1 MDVSSP
7 AGALQ
12 RAPRDFEVFCHMKTL
27 SILGSTGSIGVNTL
41 EVVRRHPDKF
51 RVVALAGG
59 SNVSRME
66 EQIARFRPDVA
77 SMRDDNVARE
87 LRRTLGSHP
96 TRILSGADGLTAAA
110 THPEAQTVVSA
121 LSGSAGLLPTLAA
134 VRAGKN
140 LALANKES
148 LVMAGEVLMREVR
161 ERGVTLLPV
170 DSEHSAV
177 FQSLAGHRKE
187 EIRRI
192 ILTASGGPFLNTP
205 LDELERVTPAQAL
218 KHPQWRMGRKVTVD
232 SASLMNKGLEVI
244 EAFWLFGVPLSRIEV
259 QIHPQSI
266 VHSMIEYIDG
276 SLIAQLALPDMRGPI
291 AYALSYPERLD
302 LKLPPLDLCK
312 AGPLSFRP
320 VDRERF
326 PCLGLAYRA
335 LEQGGTMPA
344 ALNAANE
351 IAVDAFLQGRLSFQK
366 IPRLIRATMEAH
378 PAGRQSSLEDILLA
392 HAWAREEAQQILK
405 RGKL

>member
-1 MDVSSP
+1 V
-7 AGALQ
+7 GAI
-12 RAPRDFEVFCHMKTL
+12 KTL

-41 EVVRRHPDKF
+41 EVVQLHPDKF
-51 RVVALAGG
+51 QVVALAGG
-59 SNVSRME
+59 SNISRIE

-77 SMRDDNVARE
+77 SVMDENTARH
-87 LRRTLGSHP
+87 LRRSLGSHP
-96 TRILSGADGLTAAA
+96 TRVLSGEDGLIAVA
-110 THPEAQTVVSA
+110 THPGAGTVVSA
-121 LSGSAGLLPTLAA
+121 LAGSAGLLPTLAA

-148 LVMAGEVLMREVR
+148 LVMAGEIVMREVR

-205 LDELERVTPAQAL
+205 LEELERVTPAQAL
-218 KHPQWRMGRKVTVD
+218 KHPQWRMGRKITVD

-244 EAFWLFGVPLSRIEV
+244 EAFWLFGIPLSRIEV

-302 LKLPPLDLCK
+302 LKLPLLDLCK
-312 AGPLSFRP
+312 AGPLSFSP
-320 VDRERF
+320 VDQERF
-326 PCLGLAYRA
+326 PALGLAYRA
-335 LEQGGTMPA
+335 LKQGGTMPA
-344 ALNAANE
+344 VLNAANE
-351 IAVDAFLQGRLSFQK
+351 IAVEAFLQGRLPFRS
-366 IPRLIRATMEAH
+366 IPRLIRETMEAH
-378 PAGRQSSLEDILLA
+378 PAGGQNSLEDTLRA
-392 HAWAREEAQQILK
+392 HAWARERAQDILN